1 MKTIKK
7 YIYLT
12 ILFFICLLLFTTKSN
27 AAGSIN
33 LKPSKTSLTVGDEFN
48 ISVNLS
54 GASVATL
61 TTRITVDTSKVD
73 YVSGPSNTNFSN
85 GKVIYTWTDP
95 SGGENPKTDGT
106 IATFKF
112 KAKSAGTA
120 SFSVSGNFYTP
131 DETPVNPSFSGTSV
145 TIKEK
150 VTVPETPTPT
160 PPSTGGSGSGESTGG
175 GNSGSTGGT
184 TGGGSTGGTNQGGGS
199 GTTGGT
205 NQGGTGSA
213 GGNNQS
219 GNTGSSGGS
228 GSTGGTNGN
237 TNQGNSNQGGNSNTG
252 NTQTLSSNANLKE
265 LHLNVE
271 GLSPAFQK
279 TVTRYNLIVGNDI
292 SQISVNAIPEEA
304 NAKVSVTGN
313 TNLKVGVNEVRIT
326 VTAPDGKTTKSYI
339 IEVTKTENPDLAN
352 ANLETL
358 AIENVMLEPEF
369 NPDVT
374 SYNAIIGSDVENI
387 RILAIPQIEGASVQ
401 VTGADNIVFGDNTIT
416 VNVIAKDGVT
426 NKEYII
432 KLYKTTPKEENQ
444 NNVIVEEEQNNKEP
458 IQENKITAGEVIFVV
473 IIVGSISG
481 IIYILIR
488 KYRMEN

>member
-1 MKTIKK
+1 MKTTKK

-27 AAGSIN
+27 AAGSIS

-61 TTRITVDTSKVD
+61 TTRIIVDTSKVD
-73 YVSGPSNTNFSN
+73 YISGPSNTNFSN

-112 KAKSAGTA
+112 KAKAAGTA

-131 DETPVNPSFSGTSV
+131 DEEAVNPSFSGTSV

-160 PPSTGGSGSGESTGG
+160 PPSTGGSGSGGNTGG

-184 TGGGSTGGTNQGGGS
+184 TGGGS
-199 GTTGGT
+199 TGGT

-228 GSTGGTNGN
+228 GSTGGTTGN
-237 TNQGNSNQGGNSNTG
+237 TNQGSSNQGGNSNTG
-252 NTQTLSSNANLKE
+252 NIQTLSANANLKE

-279 TVTRYNLIVGNDI
+279 TVTRYNLIVENDI
-292 SQISVNAIPEEA
+292 SQININAIPEEA

-313 TNLKVGVNEVRIT
+313 TNLNVGVNEVVIT
-326 VTAPDGKTTKSYI
+326 VTAPDGKSTKRYV
-339 IEVTKTENPDLAN
+339 IEVTKTQNPDLAN

-358 AIENVMLEPEF
+358 AIENVTLEPEF
-369 NPDVT
+369 NADVT
-374 SYNAIIGSDVENI
+374 LYNAIISSDVENI
-387 RILAIPQIEGASVQ
+387 NLLAIPQIEGASVT
-401 VTGADNIVFGDNTIT
+401 VTGSDNINFGDNTIT

-432 KLYKTTPKEENQ
+432 KLYKTTPEEENQ
-444 NNVIVEEEQNNKEP
+444 NNVIVEENQNISEP
-458 IQENKITAGEVIFVV
+458 IQENKITAGEIIFMV